1 VILGVVIAAAVSFA
15 VGAALFGFGRAER
28 EPEEFL
34 SPAAS
39 SSGRLST
46 AGTAEA

>member
-1 VILGVVIAAAVSFA
+1 VVIAAAVSFA
-15 VGAALFGFGRAER
+15 IGAALFGFGRTER

-34 SPAAS
+34 SPAAP
-39 SSGRLST
+39 SGQLSA